1 MAVHSFFRD
10 ALRRQVNTLR
20 QMRQRRDLSVKT
32 KPPSPTKPAR
42 SEDQIPTP
50 NNVPTLPF
58 WQRLGPLTRAA
69 EAYARA
75 QRKRPYTTQLCSSLV
90 IYLCSDLSAQSMG
103 PRDYDPLRTVR
114 SLIIGGLSAI
124 PSYNWFMWLSHSF
137 NYPSRLLSL
146 ATKVVVNQVCFTPVF
161 NTYFFGMHALLAGEN
176 MAAVWERI
184 KRTVPTSVVNS
195 CKLWPAVTAF
205 SFTFIPIEYRSLFG
219 GFIAVGWQTYLS
231 FLNRLAEEGA
241 AKAALAGPE
250 SSKTQLSAGPA
261 PRLLPTMAAPLL
273 RARPSL
279 PIAFRPLTRPQFA
292 TRSHLRPGNTTPR
305 RPASTTTTAVPPSP
319 SPSGRRFPFATLIV
333 LGVLSPVVYLY
344 TTDTRASLLHQYI
357 VPPLIRLVCPD
368 AEDAHHVG
376 TDALKA
382 LYSFGLHP
390 RERLFSGYNK
400 HPNSSPLGLNVFG
413 TRLASPLAISAGLD
427 KDAEIPDALFALGA
441 SVVEV
446 GGCTLLPQ
454 DGNPKPRVFRI
465 PSVDGLINR
474 YGLNSR
480 GADAMASRL
489 RDRRRRLLRSQGLT
503 EEDLEERTDLP
514 PGSLLPG
521 RLLLVQMAK
530 NKETD
535 ERDLNAVKRD
545 YVGCVQR
552 LAPYADV
559 LVVNVSSPNTPG
571 LRDLQATGP
580 LTDLLSAVV
589 DEAQRTQ
596 RKQKP
601 RVMVK
606 VSPDEEDD
614 SQIEGVVQAVWMSG
628 VDGVIVG
635 NTTKRRDV
643 VPAGVKLRSKEV
655 SALREVGGFSGPA
668 MFGRTLSLVGRYRKM
683 LDSYSL
689 KGAGAE
695 DAANTQKVIFA
706 TGGITTGEQAL
717 QVLNA
722 GASVAMVYT
731 GMVYGGSGT
740 ITRMKQEMIK
750 ALEKSEKTA

>member
-1 MAVHSFFRD
+1 MA
-10 ALRRQVNTLR
+10 TL
-20 QMRQRRDLSVKT
+20 
-32 KPPSPTKPAR
+32 
-42 SEDQIPTP
+42 
-50 NNVPTLPF
+50 
-58 WQRLGPLTRAA
+58 
-69 EAYARA
+69 
-75 QRKRPYTTQLCSSLV
+75 LV
-90 IYLCSDLSAQSMG
+90 IG
-103 PRDYDPLRTVR
+103 
-114 SLIIGGLSAI
+114 I
-124 PSYNWFMWLSHSF
+124 
-137 NYPSRLLSL
+137 
-146 ATKVVVNQVCFTPVF
+146 
-161 NTYFFGMHALLAGEN
+161 
-176 MAAVWERI
+176 
-184 KRTVPTSVVNS
+184 
-195 CKLWPAVTAF
+195 
-205 SFTFIPIEYRSLFG
+205 
-219 GFIAVGWQTYLS
+219 
-231 FLNRLAEEGA
+231 
-241 AKAALAGPE
+241 
-250 SSKTQLSAGPA
+250 
-261 PRLLPTMAAPLL
+261 
-273 RARPSL
+273 
-279 PIAFRPLTRPQFA
+279 
-292 TRSHLRPGNTTPR
+292 
-305 RPASTTTTAVPPSP
+305 
-319 SPSGRRFPFATLIV
+319 
-333 LGVLSPVVYLY
+333 LSPAAYLY
-344 TTDTRASLLHQYI
+344 ATDTRASLLHQYI
-357 VPPLIRLVCPD
+357 IPPLIRLVVPD
-368 AEDAHHVG
+368 AEAAHHVG

-390 RERLFSGYNK
+390 RERLFSAYNK
-400 HPNSSPLGLNVFG
+400 DPSSSPLGLNVFG
-413 TRLASPLAISAGLD
+413 VRLASPLAISAGLD

-503 EEDLEERTDLP
+503 EQDLEYRTDLP

-535 ERDLNAVKRD
+535 ERDLDAVKRD

-689 KGAGAE
+689 KGSSAE

-750 ALEKSEKTA
+750 ALEKS